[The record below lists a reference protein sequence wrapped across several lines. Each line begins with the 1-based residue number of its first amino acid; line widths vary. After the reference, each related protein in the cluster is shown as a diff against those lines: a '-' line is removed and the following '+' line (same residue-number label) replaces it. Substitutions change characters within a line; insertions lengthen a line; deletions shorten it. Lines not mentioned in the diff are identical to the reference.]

1 PVRVLGDPARVR
13 QILLN
18 LASNA
23 VRYTKEGSITFT
35 LAREGSMGVVRVSDT
50 GEGIAAE
57 QCGHIFDRF
66 YRVESSRSRAH
77 GGAGLG
83 LTIAKLLAQLQD
95 GRIDVV
101 SEPGR
106 GSTFSLWL
114 PTAELEGR

>member
-1 PVRVLGDPARVR
+1 VR

-35 LAREGSMGVVRVSDT
+35 LAHEGAIAGVRVSDT

-57 QCGHIFDRF
+57 QCEHIFDRF

-77 GGAGLG
+77 GGTGLG
-83 LTIAKLLAQLQD
+83 LTIAQLLARLQD
-95 GRIDVV
+95 GRIDVA
-101 SEPGR
+101 SEPAR

-114 PTAELEGR
+114 PAAPLESR